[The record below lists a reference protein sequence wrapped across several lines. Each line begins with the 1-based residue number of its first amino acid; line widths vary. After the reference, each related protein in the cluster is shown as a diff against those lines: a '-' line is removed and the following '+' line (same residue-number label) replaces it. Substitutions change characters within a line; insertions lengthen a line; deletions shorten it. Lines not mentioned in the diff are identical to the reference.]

1 MAVIQ
6 MSTVR
11 VKPGRLE
18 EFMAH
23 QDAIKV
29 INARYGLTGRRLLR
43 KTLAGE
49 QTGEILIFSEFE
61 DMAAYVRWN
70 EERTKDPEYQEW
82 RKTTPNANPDSGAD
96 LVSMVLLTDIT
107 R

>member
-6 MSTVR
+6 LSTVR

-23 QDAIKV
+23 QDAIKE

-49 QTGEILIFSEFE
+49 QTGEILIFSEFA
-61 DMAAYVRWN
+61 DMTAYVRWT
-70 EERTKDPEYQEW
+70 EERGKDPDYQEW
-82 RKTTPNANPDSGAD
+82 RKTTPNSNPDSGAE
-96 LVSMVLLTDIT
+96 LLSTILLTDIT

>member
-1 MAVIQ
+1 MPVIQ

-11 VKPGRLE
+11 VKPGRME

-23 QDAIKV
+23 QDAIKP

-43 KTLAGE
+43 ATMAGTN
-49 QTGEILIFSEFE
+49 TGDVLIVSEFA
-61 DMAAYVRWN
+61 DLAAWTRWN
-70 EERTKDPEYQEW
+70 EERNNDPEYREW
-82 RKTTPNANPDSGAD
+82 RKTTPNSNPDAGAE
-96 LVSMVLLTDIT
+96 LISSMLLTDIT

>member
-6 MSTVR
+6 LSTVR
-11 VKPGRLE
+11 VKPGRFE

-23 QDAIKV
+23 QDAIKA
-29 INARYGLTGRRLLR
+29 INARYGLTGRRLFR

-49 QTGEILIFSEFE
+49 QTGEVLIFSEFE
-61 DMAAYVRWN
+61 SMTAYVHWT
-70 EERTKDPEYQEW
+70 EERNKDPEYQEW
-82 RKTTPNANPDSGAD
+82 RKTTPNSNPDSGAE
-96 LVSMVLLTDIT
+96 LLSTILLTDIT